1 MCSRE
6 KQAPNLT
13 ETVSRECLTREQ
25 AQFGTESPPS
35 EQGKLHLEP
44 CELPGALQGLSNEE
58 FVQLG
63 AHWSCGESR
72 GDAAVHITQIY
83 SPSPPF
89 PITEASSGAGPFLSA
104 LGQSFFFF
112 PFTRKQDGGERSNE
126 GKEERGE
133 FHEPVLAPWGCAHL
147 ESKGSTSGL
156 FPRRFVAAP
165 TGAAQEK
172 AEIGIG
178 AWLEES
184 PCFAGGAVVIWLPAA
199 CYRVI
204 CSPFVRQMF
213 WGGHLG
219 APQPQN
225 SSFHNFCQHR
235 LTCKSLQMFS
245 ITPGLGSY
253 RTCSAFPGKE
263 REAKSEFP
271 QHLWKGWSLGA
282 LLWPLFGGLQ
292 NIHSS
297 LLRDSCPWWNC
308 ICQQLSGFNHFSSKN
323 GKIILKSLL
332 FKLCPSPF
340 CNRKT
345 LLCQS
350 RREQNLKELS
360 KVAALQVHPLMQ
372 ERKEDNSI
380 V

>member
-1 MCSRE
+1 MLQCTSHR
-6 KQAPNLT
+6 
-13 ETVSRECLTREQ
+13 
-25 AQFGTESPPS
+25 FI
-35 EQGKLHLEP
+35 LHPL
-44 CELPGALQGLSNEE
+44 LS
-58 FVQLG
+58 
-63 AHWSCGESR
+63 
-72 GDAAVHITQIY
+72 
-83 SPSPPF
+83 

-104 LGQSFFFF
+104 LGQRFFF
-112 PFTRKQDGGERSNE
+112 PFTGKQDGGGRSNE

-133 FHEPVLAPWGCAHL
+133 FHEPVLAPWGCAHP

-172 AEIGIG
+172 AD
-178 AWLEES
+178 WNQS
-184 PCFAGGAVVIWLPAA
+184 VAGGVSLFCRRGSGYLAA
-199 CYRVI
+199 CCTYRVI

-253 RTCSAFPGKE
+253 RRCSAFPGKE

-282 LLWPLFGGLQ
+282 LLCPLFGGLQ

-323 GKIILKSLL
+323 GKIF
-332 FKLCPSPF
+332 FKKPF
-340 CNRKT
+340 DLSSAHLHSATGKRCSAKAGE
-345 LLCQS
+345 S
-350 RREQNLKELS
+350 R
-360 KVAALQVHPLMQ
+360 
-372 ERKEDNSI
+372 I
-380 V
+380 